1 MTFLL
6 NLFQK
11 YNIALILSLILILPL
26 IPHVDAFS
34 QTGVDAIVRIQPGE
48 SFTYKWGLNSDV
60 PDQTIVVSLSAK
72 GEAADVISFPEFVEL
87 LPGQWNEVDLVVTIP
102 DDHPNDVLLTGDVFA
117 LMRGKGEGS
126 TIFNVQMQKPF
137 KIFIGN
143 PVIEEAAAQEKPTM
157 EMDDERV
164 QQLQEENQKLLELL
178 EQQKA
183 EEETPQPQPAVTE
196 SQEEGGGCLI
206 STATYGSELAPQVQM
221 LREIRDNSLLTTSSG
236 SAFMTG
242 FNTLYYSFS
251 PTIADWERQSPI
263 FQEAVKITIT
273 PLITS
278 LSILNYVDMDSEA
291 EVLGYGI
298 GIILLNIGMY
308 FVAPAVLIIR
318 LKR

>member
-1 MTFLL
+1 L

-11 YNIALILSLILILPL
+11 YNIAIILSLILIIPL
-26 IPHVDAFS
+26 IPHVNAFS
-34 QTGVDAIVRIQPGE
+34 QTGVDAIVKIQPGE
-48 SFTYKWGLNSDV
+48 SFVYPWGLKSDF
-60 PDQTIVVSLSAK
+60 DDFSVVVTLRAE
-72 GEAADVISFPEFVEL
+72 GEAANLISFPESVEL
-87 LPGQWNEVDLVVTIP
+87 LPGEWIPVDLVVTIP
-102 DDHPNDVLLTGDVFA
+102 KDHPNDVYITGDVIA
-117 LMRGKGEGS
+117 LMKGKGEGS
-126 TIFNVQMQKPF
+126 TVFNIQMQKPF
-137 KIFIGN
+137 KIFIGD
-143 PVIEEAAAQEKPTM
+143 PVIEKAAAQEEPTS
-157 EMDDERV
+157 EMDEERL
-164 QQLQEENQKLLELL
+164 QELQEENQRLQELL
-178 EQQKA
+178 EEQQRA
-183 EEETPQPQPAVTE
+183 EEETPQPTATE
-196 SQEEGGGCLI
+196 SAEEGGGCLI

-236 SAFMTG
+236 SAFMTS

-291 EVLGYGI
+291 EVLGFGI

-308 FVAPAVLIIR
+308 FVAPAAIILR

>member
-1 MTFLL
+1 
-6 NLFQK
+6 
-11 YNIALILSLILILPL
+11 LILILPL

-34 QTGVDAIVRIQPGE
+34 QSGADAIVKIQPGE
-48 SFTYKWGLNSDV
+48 SFAYQWALNSDKDF
-60 PDQTIVVSLSAK
+60 PVVVTLRAE
-72 GEAADVISFPEFVEL
+72 GEAADLLSFPESIEL
-87 LPGQWNEVDLVVTIP
+87 LPGEWNSFDIVVTIP
-102 DDHPNDVLLTGDVFA
+102 EEHPNDVVIRGDVFA
-117 LMRGKGEGS
+117 LMKGEEDGAV
-126 TIFNVQMQKPF
+126 TVFNVQMLKPF
-137 KIFIGN
+137 IITIGN
-143 PVIEEAAAQEKPTM
+143 PVIEEAAAQEEPTS
-157 EMDDERV
+157 EIDEEKL
-164 QQLQEENQKLLELL
+164 QELQEENQRLQELL
-178 EQQKA
+178 EEQQRA
-183 EEETPQPQPAVTE
+183 EEETPQPQPTAIE
-196 SQEEGGGCLI
+196 SAEEGGGCLI

-221 LREIRDNSLLTTSSG
+221 LREIRDNSLLGTSSG

-278 LSILNYVDMDSEA
+278 LSILNYVNMDSEA

-308 FVAPAVLIIR
+308 FVAPAAIILR